1 MIVYKRKL
9 LIEKQ
14 EKARWVSP
22 GVYAREDSFLLI
34 SYDIVSSPATN
45 NATIVYNGHEP
56 SNQPII
62 INNFSEFEN
71 IFGGISSR
79 GFGDLTH

>member
-1 MIVYKRKL
+1 MNFKRKL
-9 LIEKQ
+9 LIEK
-14 EKARWVSP
+14 KGKIRWVSP
-22 GVYAREDSFLLI
+22 GVYTRDDSFLLI

-45 NATIVYNGHEP
+45 NATIVQTGHGQ

-62 INNFSEFEN
+62 INSFSEFEN
-71 IFGGISSR
+71 IFLGISSR